1 MAKHN
6 QRNTLGSLTDFQ
18 SAPQPTPETT
28 DERIDRLERRI
39 LQVETLL
46 NDVMQVLDKPY
57 QQNKHPQ
64 DGKPPAT
71 QKQNGKPPTK
81 ANPQAEKTQK
91 AKNPPTPPATE
102 EQRQADIEAVI
113 AFLHQYPDR
122 LWKTKQLQKAVKE
135 HCNLSNTR
143 ASLAAKRLRKNG
155 HLVIVENVEVDGEKL
170 SGAYKFIPPT
180 P

>member
-46 NDVMQVLDKPY
+46 NDIMQVLDKPY
-57 QQNKHPQ
+57 KE
-64 DGKPPAT
+64 KS
-71 QKQNGKPPTK
+71 NGKP
-81 ANPQAEKTQK
+81 NPK
-91 AKNPPTPPATE
+91 AKAKPKPEPPPAPPITDK
-102 EQRQADIEAVI
+102 QKQVDRDATLAFLSKHPDQIWHGKPFRQA
-113 AFLHQYPDR
+113 L
-122 LWKTKQLQKAVKE
+122 KE
-135 HCNLSNTR
+135 NCNLTNKR
-143 ASLAAKRLRKNG
+143 ILYAVESLKTDG
-155 HLVIVENVEVDGEKL
+155 HLVVIENAEVDGKKINK
-170 SGAYKFIPPT
+170 AYKFIPSPT